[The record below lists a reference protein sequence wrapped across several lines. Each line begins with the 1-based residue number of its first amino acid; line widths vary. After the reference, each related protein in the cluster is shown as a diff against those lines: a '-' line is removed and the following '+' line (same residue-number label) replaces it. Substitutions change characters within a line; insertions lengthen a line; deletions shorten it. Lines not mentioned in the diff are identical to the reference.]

1 MLASPLRL
9 FSSAIAASITLLSLT
24 SCASPTPPIVS
35 ADTYCI
41 KASKITA
48 TKDQADEM
56 LGNEAKWRSF
66 VLQVANHNTI
76 YAASNCVDPTPAPGK

>member
-1 MLASPLRL
+1 MLASQFLRY
-9 FSSAIAASITLLSLT
+9 SSAIAASITLLLLT
-24 SCASPTPPIVS
+24 SCASPPTVVS

-48 TKDQADEM
+48 TKDQADTL
-56 LGNEAKWRSF
+56 LGDEAKWRSL

-76 YAASNCVDPTPAPGK
+76 YAASNCVDATPATGK